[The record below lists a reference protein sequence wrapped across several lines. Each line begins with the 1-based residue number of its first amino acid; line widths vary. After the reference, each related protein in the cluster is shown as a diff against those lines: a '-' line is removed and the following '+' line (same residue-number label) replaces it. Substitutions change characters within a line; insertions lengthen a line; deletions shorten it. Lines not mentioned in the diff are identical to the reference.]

1 MMVHGLQRV
10 GIDTRAVSLAAATS
24 HALLT
29 DPDARVPEMVLRR
42 VWREAARH
50 SDDPYLGLHTGEQA
64 GAPLNNALMYIIL
77 MSRDLEDGLRRAVR
91 FQSLM
96 AHGRDIFRIRRD
108 GDAIVLVLPDLQGAP
123 GETSRHEV
131 EFTMVVVA
139 RFIDFALQSDQW
151 RRAVHFAHPLAAER
165 AEYERIFQCRAR
177 FSQRENGFVIPRD
190 VMRQPCAH
198 HSAELL
204 RVLEA
209 DSEQAMRRLDEHT
222 LTSQVRA
229 VVSARLGNGG
239 CDVASVAA
247 TLHLSVRTL
256 QRRLHTEHTSFDGI
270 ADDARRKIALEL
282 VTGDVVLSDLGRR
295 LGFSDG
301 RAFLRAFRRWTGATP
316 TAYRAAAIPQA
327 AS

>member
-1 MMVHGLQRV
+1 MMLHGLQRV
-10 GIDTRAVSLAAATS
+10 GIDTRSVCLAAATS

-29 DPDARVPEMVLRR
+29 DPDARVPEVVLRR
-42 VWREAARH
+42 VWREAAGC
-50 SDDPYLGLHTGEQA
+50 SDDPHLGLHTGEQA

-96 AHGRDIFRIRRD
+96 AHGREIFSIRRD

-123 GETSRHEV
+123 ETSRHEV

-139 RFIDFALQSDQW
+139 RFIDFALQSDGW
-151 RRAVHFAHPLAAER
+151 RREVHFAHALAADR

-209 DSEQAMRRLDEHT
+209 DSEQALRRLDEQT
-222 LTSQVRA
+222 LTSRVRA

-247 TLHLSVRTL
+247 ALHLSVRTL

-270 ADDARRKIALEL
+270 ADDARRKVALEL
-282 VTGDVVLSDLGRR
+282 VTGEIVLSDLGRR

-327 AS
+327 AV